1 MSQKKSGNFE
11 QNIKSVLSWVVVSR
25 VMIAHIYIFTH
36 VLNLCSILMWSQRR
50 MLLPWMVISA
60 FKNFILEVIVFIVVV
75 LLYIEGNISD
85 YLLGGIVIEKLISVG
100 LAAQNWFT
108 INAFY
113 MRLKELDQK
122 KLSKMSQR
130 KASTFNL
137 MIGMSMRH
145 SLTLNEPD
153 QHTKKRHRFISVP
166 NLGSLP
172 VDSLRE
178 FGEETNSIRI
188 SKSLNTIS
196 MLSIRY
202 FDHKD
207 NIFNADGFRLPIA
220 ERVIMILG
228 VPFDYVEKVSFNS
241 SISQA
246 NTYPPITIQEESSSL
261 SCTCPSDGQNSD
273 ESDSKESEKIE
284 SFENYS
290 SWTEQWTMKN
300 FFENQKF
307 DIDKASLTG
316 KSVQYSEASELGSG
330 FCEESFCNLE
340 TKASEATYLIQNNI
354 RVQENAQNVS
364 IKPIISEVVEATE
377 EDKTIFET
385 WIRDL
390 VYVGILKKE
399 VSLFEDSERKS
410 VLKETGANSR
420 SSTVQRQTQTEVPK
434 WENVNQVNFVTVQNL
449 TLPRSPVSGWDEYG
463 EGLKLKKSFEKA
475 KKENKELEALKL
487 YNEKTLWR
495 YKRLMDL
502 EKLKPVPLDMLLKDE
517 KKNIKVPNLNIKL
530 SHRKDMQKG
539 RELDKI
545 KAVENIPA
553 SFASEKLLPEKKFV
567 DLKTRIAQIDWA
579 FPRLEQF
586 SAQTFKYKQTVFD
599 VIDDRDTA
607 TLLQSAFSF
616 DNHEFRGFPLGPRE
630 FYSARNDY
638 IPNVFEEIVKA
649 ARSSVIR
656 HDCPNYSTLEID
668 YGDDYLKDLE
678 TFGGKEV
685 LRTEIS
691 KTEIIRSSN
700 VDVESQLRD
709 LQVTLI
715 EDWVK
720 KFSEIVSSNGNR
732 SLEELARFPGFRVL
746 KKLINEIDTL
756 ASNSVVSAESSESV
770 NSLEV
775 GLLNTEDSG
784 IKENFGNENN
794 IEFIKGSEP
803 VNEAHLSIFDDECN
817 WSDESATFLNFDQ
830 TSEVSLGNESNMSE
844 FSAFSE
850 TT

>member
-1 MSQKKSGNFE
+1 MMTLLDAITNLWDWSPFDWGNQVETIRKTSMSQKKSGNFE
-11 QNIKSVLSWVVVSR
+11 QNIKTVLSWVVISR
-25 VMIAHIYIFTH
+25 VVIAHIYIFTH

-100 LAAQNWFT
+100 LAAQNWFS

-113 MRLKELDQK
+113 MKLKELDQR
-122 KLSKMSQR
+122 KLSRMSQR

-145 SLTLNEPD
+145 SLRLNEAEP
-153 QHTKKRHRFISVP
+153 HIKKRQRFISVP
-166 NLGSLP
+166 NFESLP
-172 VDSLRE
+172 VDSPAE
-178 FGEETNSIRI
+178 FGEETKSIRI
-188 SKSLNTIS
+188 SRSLNTIS

-202 FDHKD
+202 FDHRD
-207 NIFNADGFRLPIA
+207 NVFNADGFSLPIS

-228 VPFDYVEKVSFNS
+228 VPVDYVEKVRLNS
-241 SISQA
+241 SIGQA
-246 NTYPPITIQEESSSL
+246 GTYLPITIQEENSSI
-261 SCTCPSDGQNSD
+261 SCTCPSDSKNSD
-273 ESDSKESEKIE
+273 ESDSKESEKVE

-290 SWTEQWTMKN
+290 NWTEQWTMTNYFK
-300 FFENQKF
+300 NQKPE
-307 DIDKASLTG
+307 IDKFI
-316 KSVQYSEASELGSG
+316 QYSEASELASD
-330 FCEESFCNLE
+330 FYEENLNNLE
-340 TKASEATYLIQNNI
+340 KKTSEATYLIRNNI
-354 RVQENAQNVS
+354 KIQEDGPQNVL

-390 VYVGILKKE
+390 VYVGILKNE
-399 VSLFEDSERKS
+399 VGLFEDSESNSKKS
-410 VLKETGANSR
+410 VFKDTGSNSK
-420 SSTVQRQTQTEVPK
+420 SLTVQKQTQTEVPK

-449 TLPRSPVSGWDEYG
+449 TLPRDPVSGWDEYG

-502 EKLKPVPLDMLLKDE
+502 ERLKPVPLDIYLKDE

-539 RELDKI
+539 RELDKV

-553 SFASEKLLPEKKFV
+553 SFASEKLLPEKKVV
-567 DLKTRIAQIDWA
+567 DLKTRIAQIDWT
-579 FPRLEQF
+579 FPSLEKF

-607 TLLQSAFSF
+607 TLLKSAFSF
-616 DNHEFRGFPLGPRE
+616 DHHEFRGFPLGPRE
-630 FYSARNDY
+630 FYSARNDF

-649 ARSSVIR
+649 ARISVKR

-678 TFGGKEV
+678 TFGEKEV
-685 LRTEIS
+685 LKTEIS
-691 KTEIIRSSN
+691 QTEIIRSSD
-700 VDVESQLRD
+700 VDVESQLKN
-709 LQVTLI
+709 LQVILI

-720 KFSEIVSSNGNR
+720 KFSEIVSSNGSR
-732 SLEELARFPGFRVL
+732 SLEELARLPGFRIL
-746 KKLINEIDTL
+746 KKLIDEVDTL
-756 ASNSVVSAESSESV
+756 ASNSVISAESLESV
-770 NSLEV
+770 DSLPENLLKEV
-775 GLLNTEDSG
+775 NLLMKRT
-784 IKENFGNENN
+784 
-794 IEFIKGSEP
+794 
-803 VNEAHLSIFDDECN
+803 
-817 WSDESATFLNFDQ
+817 
-830 TSEVSLGNESNMSE
+830 
-844 FSAFSE
+844 
-850 TT
+850 